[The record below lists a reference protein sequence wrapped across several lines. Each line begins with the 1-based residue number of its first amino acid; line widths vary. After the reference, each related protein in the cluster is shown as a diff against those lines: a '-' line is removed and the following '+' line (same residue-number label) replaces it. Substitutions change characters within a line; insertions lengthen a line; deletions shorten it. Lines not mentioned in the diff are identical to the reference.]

1 MQAREWVVRGRK
13 TEGRGGER
21 GVIFIVKSSGH
32 QTLQKKYNE
41 TCGRERAS
49 KSACVVC
56 MCVCER
62 ERERERERENSNTL
76 ILKVLAVL
84 QTQIRT
90 TERERERVM
99 CLTSTETIRLF
110 RDGEKGVWR

>member
-56 MCVCER
+56 MCV
-62 ERERERERENSNTL
+62 
-76 ILKVLAVL
+76 
-84 QTQIRT
+84 
-90 TERERERVM
+90 
-99 CLTSTETIRLF
+99 
-110 RDGEKGVWR
+110 